1 MSRMKKTAE
10 KPVKESVAEPV
21 VETAAAAKPAPKK
34 PAPRKPAAPKECVH
48 VQFSGSDWIVAD
60 LIEQAKAAYAAENT
74 EAVKEIELYV
84 KPEENKAY
92 YVINGGVSG
101 SIDLADTAEQ

>member
-10 KPVKESVAEPV
+10 KPVKESAAETVAV
-21 VETAAAAKPAPKK
+21 AKPAPKK
-34 PAPRKPAAPKECVH
+34 TAPRKPAAPKECVH
-48 VQFSGSDWIVAD
+48 VQFSGSDWMVAD

-101 SIDLADTAEQ
+101 SIEL

>member
-10 KPVKESVAEPV
+10 KPVKESA
-21 VETAAAAKPAPKK
+21 VETAAVAKPAPKK
-34 PAPRKPAAPKECVH
+34 TAPRKPAAPKECVH
-48 VQFSGSDWIVAD
+48 VQFSGSDWMVAD

-92 YVINGGVSG
+92 YVIYGGVSG
-101 SIDLADTAEQ
+101 SIEL